1 MVTKVQ
7 KWGNSQGLRLSREL
21 LQAARITVG
30 DEVVV
35 TANEG
40 EIRITPASLV
50 RGRYRLKE
58 LLDRVPPRGKTPEE
72 DWGRPEGGEVW

>member
-35 TANEG
+35 TATEG
-40 EIRITPASLV
+40 ERRITPSSRV

-58 LLDRVPPRGKTPEE
+58 LLDRVRPRGKTPEE

>member
-40 EIRITPASLV
+40 EIRITPASRV